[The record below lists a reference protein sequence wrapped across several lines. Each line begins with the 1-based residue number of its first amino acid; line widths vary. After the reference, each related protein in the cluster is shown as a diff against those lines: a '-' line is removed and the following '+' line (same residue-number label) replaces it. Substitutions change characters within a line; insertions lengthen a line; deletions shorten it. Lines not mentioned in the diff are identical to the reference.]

1 MKTYKYDGE
10 VLTLARSHPWTD
22 AVASSGFRY
31 YDMKMSPTLIRTSL
45 EDFLP
50 WSRYPAVDRFYA
62 LLEWLNGAT
71 SPLESNDCEFT
82 APHPNK
88 NPQFRKSLEC
98 SGRVMVLF
106 RDLSRNLS
114 PHDLLALT
122 NALHDALATADPH
135 FEFGI
140 VGTTLIPVRYVTLLA
155 PSDAQ
160 LGSQLM
166 LSFWAWGNTKTESMT
181 NLDRLMK
188 NLSHALR
195 DVAKQDAAEKP
206 NTPSRF
212 KKQPPLHPERSGTVQ
227 CLGCGVS
234 FVSWDRRYNRLCSS
248 CSNRR

>member
-1 MKTYKYDGE
+1 MKTCKYDGE

-22 AVASSGFRY
+22 AVTSSDLRY
-31 YDMKMSPTLIRTSL
+31 YDLKSSPALIRTSL

-50 WSRYPAVDRFYA
+50 WSRYPAVDRFYG

-88 NPQFRKSLEC
+88 NPRFRKSLEC

-122 NALHDALATADPH
+122 DALHDALAPADPH

-140 VGTTLIPVRYVTLLA
+140 VGTTLIPVRYVTLPA
-155 PSDAQ
+155 PPGAQ
-160 LGSQLM
+160 LGFQLM
-166 LSFWAWGNTKTESMT
+166 ISFWAWGSTKAESMA
-181 NLDRLMK
+181 NLGRLMK
-188 NLSHALR
+188 NLSHMLR
-195 DVAKQDAAEKP
+195 DVAKQGAAEKP
-206 NTPSRF
+206 NAPSRY
-212 KKQPPLHPERSGTVQ
+212 KRSPLHPERAGTVQ
-227 CLGCGVS
+227 CLACGAS
-234 FVSWDRRYNRLCSS
+234 FVSWDRKSNRLCSS
-248 CSNRR
+248 CSKRR

>member
-1 MKTYKYDGE
+1 MKTCKYDGE
-10 VLTLARSHPWTD
+10 VHTLARSHPWTD
-22 AVASSGFRY
+22 AVPCSNFRY
-31 YDMKMSPTLIRTSL
+31 YNLKLSPALIRTSL

-50 WSRYPAVDRFYA
+50 WSRYPVVGRFYA
-62 LLEWLNGAT
+62 LLEWINGVT
-71 SPLESNDCEFT
+71 SPLESNDCAFT

-106 RDLSRNLS
+106 RDLARNLS
-114 PHDLLALT
+114 SHDLLALT
-122 NALHDALATADPH
+122 DALHNALAPADPY
-135 FEFGI
+135 FKFGT
-140 VGTTLIPVRYVTLLA
+140 VGTTLIPVRYVTLPA

-206 NTPSRF
+206 NAPSRYR
-212 KKQPPLHPERSGTVQ
+212 KLPLLHPERSGTVQ

-234 FVSWDRRYNRLCSS
+234 FVSWDRMYNRLCSS
-248 CSNRR
+248 CSKRS